1 MQAQAAQEL
10 KRHLGRPDPVSVPTQ
25 DASDLQS
32 RNDLTTGDLHLE
44 PLCRLKG
51 LREIPDMGILR
62 SLKFRGAHSQGLVP
76 LKAILRTV
84 DVNNGPGREAAT
96 RILDAKDIDG
106 VVGEHPSHVSLVAE
120 FISQTV
126 SVLGD
131 SL

>member
-1 MQAQAAQEL
+1 M
-10 KRHLGRPDPVSVPTQ
+10 
-25 DASDLQS
+25 
-32 RNDLTTGDLHLE
+32 
-44 PLCRLKG
+44 
-51 LREIPDMGILR
+51 
-62 SLKFRGAHSQGLVP
+62 KFRGAHSQGLVP